1 MVPSM
6 NESGDGNEHAAFS
19 MATTDDRSNFNGR
32 VALVDRDSIGDIFDQ
47 VPRIN
52 RRAMCNTTL
61 PVRDELGFAVVT
73 ESILSTGPERDKAIW
88 KNHEA

>member
-6 NESGDGNEHAAFS
+6 NESEDGDEDAAFS

-61 PVRDELGFAVVT
+61 PVRDELGFPVVT

-88 KNHEA
+88 NSHEA